1 MLTESKWVLLTA
13 GQASQSRVE
22 LLRQGIGTQRRWK
35 ARVPNNHHNRVRV
48 LGAQSLGHV

>member
-22 LLRQGIGTQRRWK
+22 LLGQGIGTEK
-35 ARVPNNHHNRVRV
+35 MEGSCSKEP
-48 LGAQSLGHV
+48 S